1 MEKSNLKIKEPMYRK
16 IVLSFIFTIMFSLL
30 FMSCSKKNVTQYMTS
45 REHFEYAMKFF
56 SKKSYVKAADE
67 FSLIT
72 YKFSGS
78 DIADDAQYYLA
89 ECYFRQKDYVSA
101 SSEYDR
107 LVSSFSRSE
116 FVERAMY
123 HLVICYNELSPGYAL
138 DQKFTYEAVEAVQNF
153 VDLYPKSEKKSEV
166 DSIYTT
172 IKLKLAKKHFES
184 ANIYRKIS
192 EFEAAIV
199 YYDQVIIDYYDS
211 PFAGQARFWKGY
223 CNFKIGEF
231 QKATLILNKFIS
243 DYPHEKKLVTEAGN
257 LLNKIKEKEEKEKNK
272 KKT

>member
-1 MEKSNLKIKEPMYRK
+1 MYRRLT
-16 IVLSFIFTIMFSLL
+16 LSLIGMALLSTFFI
-30 FMSCSKKNVTQYMTS
+30 SCSKKNVTQYMTS

-56 SKKSYVKAADE
+56 NKKNYIKASDE

-107 LVSSFSRSE
+107 LVSSFPRSE
-116 FVERAMY
+116 FVEKAMY
-123 HLVICYNELSPGYAL
+123 NLVVCYKELSPGYAL
-138 DQKFTYEAVEAVQNF
+138 DQKFTYEAVQAIQNF
-153 VDLYPKSEKKSEV
+153 LDLYPKSDKKAEV
-166 DSIYTT
+166 EAIYTT

-211 PFAGQARFWKGY
+211 PFAAKSKYWKGY
-223 CNFKIGEF
+223 CNYKIGEF
-231 QKATLILNKFIS
+231 QKATLILRKFID
-243 DYPHEKKLVTEAGN
+243 DYPQEKKLVADAEK
-257 LLNKIKEKEEKEKNK
+257 LLVKIKEKEEKDRKKNK
-272 KKT
+272 ASVASDNN

>member
-1 MEKSNLKIKEPMYRK
+1 MYRR
-16 IVLSFIFTIMFSLL
+16 IVFSFIWITMFSLL
-30 FMSCSKKNVTQYMTS
+30 FVSCSKKNVTQYMTS
-45 REHFEYAMKFF
+45 REHYEYAMKFF
-56 SKKSYVKAADE
+56 TKKNYTKAADE

-107 LVSSFSRSE
+107 LVSGFPRSE
-116 FVERAMY
+116 YVERSMY
-123 HLVICYNELSPGYAL
+123 NLVICYKELSPGYAL
-138 DQKFTYEAVEAVQNF
+138 DQKFTYEAVQAIQNF
-153 VDLYPKSEKKSEV
+153 LDLYPKSEKKGQVEEM
-166 DSIYTT
+166 YAE
-172 IKLKLAKKHFES
+172 IKVKLAKKHFES

-211 PFAGQARFWKGY
+211 PYASQSKYWKGY
-223 CNFKIGEF
+223 CNYKIDEF
-231 QKATLILNKFIS
+231 QKATLILKKFI
-243 DYPHEKKLVTEAGN
+243 DEYPQEKKLVENAQK
-257 LLNKIKEKEEKEKNK
+257 LIVKIKEKEEKARNK
-272 KKT
+272 KKTSVASETIN